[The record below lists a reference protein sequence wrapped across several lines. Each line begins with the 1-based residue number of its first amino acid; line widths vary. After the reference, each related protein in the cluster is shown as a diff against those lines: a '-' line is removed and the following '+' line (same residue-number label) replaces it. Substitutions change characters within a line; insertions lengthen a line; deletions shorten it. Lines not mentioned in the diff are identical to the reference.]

1 MRTPSS
7 FVSVLRR
14 PSHVR
19 EGDLRAIADQVV
31 VVTGATSGIG
41 LATAR
46 LAAARGAAVVLVAR
60 DEEALVAEADRLR
73 REGGRAAHAVA
84 DVGDPAAVDAAAQ
97 VAVDTFG
104 GFDTWVSNAGVSIL
118 GGVDEVPLD
127 DMRRLFDTDFW
138 GVVHGTRAAL
148 RHFGGARREEHGPGT
163 LEVGGRAGALITVGS
178 VFGDRADPVQPVYAS
193 AKHAVHGWVDGV
205 RMQAEVSGLPV
216 SVTLVHPGR
225 VATPYGD
232 HAESLIDQ
240 HPAHRD
246 VVYAP
251 EVVAEA
257 VLHAAEHPVRDLH
270 VGGQAKAGAVLAGLF
285 PRATDRVMERYL
297 PWSSHDDRPSQAP
310 SDSALWSPG
319 RRVGVRG
326 RHPGLVRERSSWL
339 WAVRHRGGLRGAAL
353 LLGVVAAG
361 AAAVTRQAS
370 RRP

>member
-1 MRTPSS
+1 MRTPAS
-7 FVSVLRR
+7 FASVLRR

-19 EGDLRAIADQVV
+19 EGDLLPLARQVV

-41 LATAR
+41 RVTAR
-46 LAAARGAAVVLVAR
+46 LAAERGAAVVLVAR
-60 DEEALVAEADRLR
+60 DEEVLVAEAERIR
-73 REGGRAAHAVA
+73 R
-84 DVGDPAAVDAAAQ
+84 VGDPDAVDAAAR
-97 VAVDTFG
+97 VAIDAFG

-148 RHFGGARREEHGPGT
+148 AHFGGARRDSYGPGT
-163 LEVGGRAGALITVGS
+163 LETGGRAGALVTVGS

-205 RMQAEVSGLPV
+205 RMQAEVAGTPV

-232 HAESLIDQ
+232 HAESLVDQ

-285 PRATDRVMERYL
+285 PRATDRVMERYM

-319 RRVGVRG
+319 RRVGERG
-326 RHPGLVRERSSWL
+326 EHPGWVREHSSWL
-339 WAVRHRGGLRGAAL
+339 WAMRHRGGFRGAAL
-353 LLGVVAAG
+353 LAGAVAAAG
-361 AAAVTRQAS
+361 AAVA
-370 RRP
+370 RRAARSS